1 MIKNQNI
8 NFVLF
13 YFLYW
18 LITNANLFDFISLI
32 ILSFIVATL
41 TKYLLRNFSIGLKLL
56 LMVGLIIFPLMLQG
70 NYKIILL
77 PVGYQY
83 ISISLISSLIF
94 IETKKKSII
103 SQLSLF
109 QLSRD
114 LCNAALCPFTY
125 IAGPSASLEEI
136 KIEENY
142 KASKYKN
149 FNLGALEKSIEGF
162 LKVILGNYLASLDNI
177 FNYDLISQEN
187 FFPLKI
193 IYFLTFGFY
202 NFWKY
207 FLLFAGASELCEA
220 FLMVIRIKVIKNFNQ
235 PYLTTFYHEIWSRW
249 HLNITDRIRENL
261 FTPITLISL
270 RKFSNLNPIISFI
283 LIEGFPALT
292 LFALIAVWHGGKEID
307 MIFAVISI
315 VLTIM
320 SRLISRNSKL
330 NNILKKNY
338 FIKEF
343 ISFISISVFGLALS
357 IYSLNVKQEIILY
370 RSLEIKTN
378 FLILIFLI
386 LINLYLRY
394 KSSFLGEINKK
405 GFHEERIYFSIFEF
419 VFSLSFISS
428 GLIPLQTGLDF
439 LYYGN

>member
-1 MIKNQNI
+1 MIRNQNI

-18 LITNANLFDFISLI
+18 LITNANSFDFISLI
-32 ILSFIVATL
+32 ILSFIIATL
-41 TKYLLRNFSIGLKLL
+41 TKYLLRDFSIGLKLL
-56 LMVGLIIFPLMLQG
+56 LMVGLIIFPLLLQG

-114 LCNAALCPFTY
+114 LCIAALCPLTY
-125 IAGPSASLEEI
+125 IAGPSASIEEI

-142 KASKYKN
+142 KPSQYEN

-162 LKVILGNYLASLDNI
+162 LKVLLGNYLASLDNI

-187 FFPLKI
+187 FLPLKI

-235 PYLTTFYHEIWSRW
+235 PYLITFYHEIWSRW

-307 MIFAVISI
+307 VIFALISV
-315 VLTIM
+315 VLTII
-320 SRLISRNSKL
+320 SRLISRNIKL
-330 NNILKKNY
+330 NNILKNNC

-357 IYSLNVKQEIILY
+357 IYSLNLKQEIIFY

-394 KSSFLGEINKK
+394 KSSFLAEVNQKR
-405 GFHEERIYFSIFEF
+405 FHEERVYFSIFEF
-419 VFSLSFISS
+419 IFSLSIISS

-439 LYYGN
+439 IYYGN